1 MAEYKLVY
9 DRDNSREVLMQ
20 ALEQAE
26 ERLIIVCPWLTNKGI
41 NQSIIDSFKKLLKS
55 NTCIDIGWGYR
66 GDIIDVNQLEFS
78 ENYFRKKIINDWKY
92 NALNKLEDLEKQFS
106 GKFRLKLLGTHE
118 KYLVCDNKFAMLGS
132 HNLLTSSE
140 NNQEREVGI
149 LTTDI
154 DIIQGL
160 NDRFDNAESLGKP
173 EDVSIDFDYFEREA
187 MGYNAVGGGMS
198 YEQYLDVFGY

>member
-41 NQSIIDSFKKLLKS
+41 NQYIIDSFKKLLKY

-66 GDIIDVNQLEFS
+66 GDIIDVNQLDFS
-78 ENYFRKKIINDWKY
+78 EDYLKKIINDWKY

-106 GKFRLKLLGTHE
+106 GKFSFKLLGTHE